1 MRKLFFIYLIICIF
15 GFQCSFSQ
23 DEISQRIDD
32 LMKKYTEMSLFSG
45 TVLVAKDGK
54 IIFEKAYGYA
64 DIVNKIPNDID
75 TKFNIGSIGKT
86 FTAVLIMQ
94 LIEVGKLSLTEPG
107 TTYIPEYKIP
117 NSDKITIH
125 HLLTHTSGL
134 INYMAHP
141 KYQSS
146 TSDINSIDDVMKL
159 IEEQNLV
166 FETPGEKMSY
176 SNSGFVVLGKIIEK
190 VTGRIYG
197 DYLKEKILDPLKMTN
212 TILPEN
218 GQVVSNCSIG
228 HTVDMKRKISRT
240 GLNVPAFS
248 DGGLH
253 TTIEDMLK
261 YDQALYNTTLLN
273 EEIKDLMF
281 AGGKDN
287 LVRYKSSG
295 FKNYSYGWGV
305 NDDNGRRRIEHG
317 GGIPGINAQF
327 IRFPNDK
334 VTIIILS
341 NYDRGANNVMKNIT
355 SITFGENPQPV
366 QLPLSF
372 FIYDKIKEKG
382 AKYFSEN
389 FDNLIKENDYKI
401 NDDEVLYPIG
411 YGLIYEN
418 MLDEAIEIFKINI
431 RLFPNVGNCYDSL
444 GDAYLQKGDK
454 ENAKIYYQKALELG
468 LRDKKDTEEKLKKL
482 N

>member
-1 MRKLFFIYLIICIF
+1 MRKLFFIFFIICIF

-32 LMKKYTEMSLFSG
+32 MMTKYTEMSLFSG

-64 DIVNKIPNDID
+64 DVENKIPNKVD
-75 TKFNIGSIGKT
+75 TRFNLCSIGKT

-94 LIEVGKLSLTEPG
+94 LVESGKLNLTEPIA
-107 TTYIPEYKIP
+107 TYLSEYKIP

-134 INYMAHP
+134 FNYMAHP

-146 TSDINSIDDVMKL
+146 KGDINSIDDVMKL

-190 VTGRIYG
+190 VTGRKYG
-197 DYLKEKILDPLKMTN
+197 DYLKEKILDPLKMAN
-212 TILPEN
+212 TMLPEN

-253 TTIEDMLK
+253 TTVEDMLK

-273 EEIKDLMF
+273 EETKDLMF
-281 AGGKDN
+281 AGGKEN
-287 LVRYKSSG
+287 LEKYKDTQ
-295 FKNYSYGWGV
+295 FKNYSYGWNVRSIKGKRM
-305 NDDNGRRRIEHG
+305 NEHS
-317 GGIPGINAQF
+317 GGIPGINADF
-327 IRFPNDK
+327 VRFPNDK
-334 VTIIILS
+334 ITIIILS
-341 NYDRGANNVMKNIT
+341 NFDRGADNIVVNLI
-355 SITFGENPQPV
+355 SVVFGENPKPI

-372 FIYDKIKEKG
+372 FIYDNIQEKG

-389 FDNLIKENDYKI
+389 FDNLIKENGYKI
-401 NDDEVLYPIG
+401 NDDEELNPIG
-411 YGLIYEN
+411 YRLIYEN
-418 MLDEAIEIFKINI
+418 MLDEAIEIFKINA
-431 RLFPNVGNCYDSL
+431 RLFPNVGNCFDSL
-444 GDAYLQKGDK
+444 GDAYLKKGDI
-454 ENAKIYYQKALELG
+454 ENAKINYQKALELG
-468 LRDKKDTEEKLKKL
+468 PRNKKDTEEKLKKL